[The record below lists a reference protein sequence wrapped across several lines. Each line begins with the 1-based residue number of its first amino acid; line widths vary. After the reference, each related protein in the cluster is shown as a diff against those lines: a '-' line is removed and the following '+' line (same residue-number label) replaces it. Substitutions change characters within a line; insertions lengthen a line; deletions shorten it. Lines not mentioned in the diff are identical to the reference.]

1 MGYCNVNELSTYTG
15 FSPSDFKVNGKE
27 MTEAEWNDFLD
38 LIISNAYQKI
48 NRYCNVTSFETTTV
62 TEYHDGRG
70 STGDFGAYRDF
81 DKTFYLRESPVQ
93 SVTSLSINNQSPS
106 VSPVW
111 VDLTEVSALADGDF
125 IVNKNYELG
134 KIIIVS
140 GNVPVE
146 GYNNVKIVYVSGYP
160 TSSDEY
166 KDIKMANILV
176 AQNLLLQK
184 KKVQEATTLRATG
197 ARDMSEM
204 FALFNESY
212 VLTNEIKNT
221 LDRYKR
227 RQVDMSLY
235 Q

>member
-1 MGYCNVNELSTYTG
+1 
-15 FSPSDFKVNGKE
+15 
-27 MTEAEWNDFLD
+27 
-38 LIISNAYQKI
+38 
-48 NRYCNVTSFETTTV
+48 
-62 TEYHDGRG
+62 
-70 STGDFGAYRDF
+70 
-81 DKTFYLRESPVQ
+81 
-93 SVTSLSINNQSPS
+93 
-106 VSPVW
+106 
-111 VDLTEVSALADGDF
+111 
-125 IVNKNYELG
+125 
-134 KIIIVS
+134 
-140 GNVPVE
+140 
-146 GYNNVKIVYVSGYP
+146 
-160 TSSDEY
+160 
-166 KDIKMANILV
+166 MANILV

>member
-15 FSPSDFKVNGKE
+15 FSPSDFKVNGTV
-27 MTEAEWNDFLD
+27 MTEAEWNNFLE

-48 NRYCNVTSFETTTV
+48 NRYCNVTSFETTTI

-70 STGDFGAYRDF
+70 STADFNTWSEF
-81 DKTFYLRESPVQ
+81 DKTFYLRESPIQ
-93 SVTSLSINNQSPS
+93 SVTSVSVNNQSPS
-106 VSPVW
+106 TKPVW
-111 VDLTEVSALADGDF
+111 TPLTEVTALADGDF
-125 IVNKNYELG
+125 IVNKNYDLG

-140 GNVPVE
+140 GKVPVK

-160 TSSDEY
+160 TTSNEY
-166 KDIKMANILV
+166 ADIKMANILV